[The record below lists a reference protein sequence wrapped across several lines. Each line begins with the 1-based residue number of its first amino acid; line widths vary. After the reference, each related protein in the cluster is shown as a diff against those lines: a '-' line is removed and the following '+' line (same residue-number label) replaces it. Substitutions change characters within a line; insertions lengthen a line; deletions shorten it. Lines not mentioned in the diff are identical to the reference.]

1 MTLPRNLEANLLQA
15 EKTHHRFGK
24 YSDWIDRVRARLE
37 QTPLEKSELEHLA
50 VEEGVPA
57 DFDVAQINWKP
68 DYDPFYYQHLLVR
81 AKRLYLFRDQYLFLL
96 PSVLVAETPQAG
108 HATYLFSRPDS
119 LADFFRLYRWHDPGR
134 DSQESQQRRGQAR
147 LPGPYGS
154 WHRQTG
160 LG

>member
-1 MTLPRNLEANLLQA
+1 
-15 EKTHHRFGK
+15 
-24 YSDWIDRVRARLE
+24 LE
-37 QTPLEKSELEHLA
+37 QTPLEKSELERLA

-81 AKRLYLFRDQYLFLL
+81 AERFYLFRDQYLFLL

-119 LADFFRLYRWHDPGR
+119 LSDFFRLYRVTTREEILRNRNNGADRLSYLGR
-134 DSQESQQRRGQAR
+134 VVHGSDKKGWAR
-147 LPGPYGS
+147 ALET
-154 WHRQTG
+154 W
-160 LG
+160 LGEKTATARWTE